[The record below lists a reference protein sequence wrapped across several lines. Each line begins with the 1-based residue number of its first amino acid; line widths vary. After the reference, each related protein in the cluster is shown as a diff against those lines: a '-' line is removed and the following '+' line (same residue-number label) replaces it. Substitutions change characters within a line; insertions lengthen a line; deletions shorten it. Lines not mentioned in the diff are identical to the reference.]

1 MICFGMFGS
10 PFRAKDSHWKQRKS
24 GKNFCEVRVL
34 LRCWEVLAPW
44 YLDGAVFF
52 QNEEVHTHL
61 RIVKQWPPM
70 LDYETCWCFFLG
82 GYRLWKFSRQGCGI
96 VCKLNDLDP
105 QHAQRKW
112 RSLPSLEDLR
122 GGLEGQSNF
131 EMLSNVSIARVFPYY
146 HYSLNHSWEAFGPV
160 SWKLESSSEFYF
172 RNHIAEIVKLQSTK
186 QHNLWYSLMLSES
199 LLFSS
204 ARVLAKKSNFRLN
217 PIQLHFIARCISI
230 LSSVLYCP
238 WNAPCVSW
246 EEASF
251 ILDSLYIQWTGEDG
265 LGAWGTERQQNEGK
279 IQGCTQ
285 EQGQQKQS
293 VAGRQLWATHVA
305 NMNYL
310 VDDLGFRAI

>member
-1 MICFGMFGS
+1 MCRLQGS
-10 PFRAKDSHWKQRKS
+10 FLTITIVWTIHGRLLGQWVESLSQVQNFIFEIISQRLWNYKVQS
-24 GKNFCEVRVL
+24 STISDIL
-34 LRCWEVLAPW
+34 
-44 YLDGAVFF
+44 
-52 QNEEVHTHL
+52 
-61 RIVKQWPPM
+61 
-70 LDYETCWCFFLG
+70 WCFPRV
-82 GYRLWKFSRQGCGI
+82 YFS
-96 VCKLNDLDP
+96 L
-105 QHAQRKW
+105 
-112 RSLPSLEDLR
+112 
-122 GGLEGQSNF
+122 
-131 EMLSNVSIARVFPYY
+131 
-146 HYSLNHSWEAFGPV
+146 
-160 SWKLESSSEFYF
+160 
-172 RNHIAEIVKLQSTK
+172 
-186 QHNLWYSLMLSES
+186 
-199 LLFSS
+199 S
-204 ARVLAKKSNFRLN
+204 ARVLAKKSNFQLN

-310 VDDLGFRAI
+310 GWFGWLGTVLQLPSSCSLVWCN